1 MKVQCVCVRVH
12 DNRKDDE
19 VACVCKGTLTLLSH
33 PTPPHPT
40 ANDDE
45 SAMPV
50 SSRKDDEGAQVND
63 FLALG
68 AQVSEILGAQVSVWQ
83 LK

>member
-1 MKVQCVCVRVH
+1 MH
-12 DNRKDDE
+12 IY
-19 VACVCKGTLTLLSH
+19 
-33 PTPPHPT
+33 T